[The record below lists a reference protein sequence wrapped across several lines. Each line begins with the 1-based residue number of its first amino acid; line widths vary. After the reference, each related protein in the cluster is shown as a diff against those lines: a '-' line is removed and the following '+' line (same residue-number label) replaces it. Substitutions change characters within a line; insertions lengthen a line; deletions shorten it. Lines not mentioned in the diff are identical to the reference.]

1 MDQSTHYSLNLVTG
15 SDKVNPLTVDRPNYE
30 TIDEQMYKN
39 QTAAIS
45 EATELKSGT
54 VHAIT
59 CLTDGA
65 VFFRFTATS
74 DFAAG
79 DTFTYNGTPVS
90 AVLPDGSGLQA
101 GVFKING
108 TVLCSIV
115 GTLLTVYSITAS
127 GIASDS
133 EKLGGQLPAY
143 YAKATDA
150 ISTYVHSRIG
160 TVNNFVGTG
169 ANGKVKIVA
178 NIQAGDTIQI
188 NGQPVTAFAGA
199 DDFVSTVAGQNL
211 VGKTLFF
218 LWDSTSEIVNFKLG
232 GGGRVTVEG
241 LTADVVFDG
250 NTVKIKQGNK
260 TIAQVDGAL
269 DVLACFGFGSSGTLA
284 YGGSFYWDGGSF
296 KGSKAQ
302 SIAFAGTPKLVLVNK
317 TDDNSSLT
325 VGGVS
330 ISTGFHNVDASTL
343 ANKTI
348 SFSPSN
354 RPRLECGV
362 SVLVLGIK

>member
-1 MDQSTHYSLNLVTG
+1 MDQSTHYNLNLVTG

-39 QTAAIS
+39 QVAAIS

-59 CLTDGA
+59 CLTEGA

-74 DFAAG
+74 DYAAG

-169 ANGKVKIVA
+169 ENGKVKIVA

-199 DDFVSTVAGQNL
+199 DDFVSTVAGQDL

-218 LWDSTSEIVNFKLG
+218 LWDSTSDIVNFKMG

-241 LTADVVFDG
+241 LTAENILDG
-250 NTVKIKQGNK
+250 VTIAVKQGANTVASVTGALKVLVGGGGDSTIFNGTAGKIFYWDGSRYVERDYIGTTTFRGTPVLAYACFRKGSITFGNK
-260 TIAQVDGAL
+260 TISSTQQFTFTGNTVTL
-269 DVLACFGFGSSGTLA
+269 NSTVSGF
-284 YGGSFYWDGGSF
+284 F
-296 KGSKAQ
+296 
-302 SIAFAGTPKLVLVNK
+302 
-317 TDDNSSLT
+317 
-325 VGGVS
+325 
-330 ISTGFHNVDASTL
+330 
-343 ANKTI
+343 
-348 SFSPSN
+348 
-354 RPRLECGV
+354 
-362 SVLVLGIK
+362 VLGY

>member
-1 MDQSTHYSLNLVTG
+1 MDQSTHFNLNLVTG
-15 SDKVNPLTVDRPNYE
+15 ADKVNPLTIDRPNYE

-39 QTAAIS
+39 QIAAIS

-59 CLTDGA
+59 CLTEGA

-74 DFAAG
+74 DYAAG
-79 DTFTYNGTPVS
+79 DTFTYNGSPVT

-108 TVLCSIV
+108 TVLCSIL

-133 EKLGGQLPAY
+133 EKLGGQLPVY

-178 NIQAGDTIQI
+178 NIQAGDSIQI

-199 DDFVSTVAGQNL
+199 DDFVSTVTGQDL

-218 LWDSTSEIVNFKLG
+218 LWDSTSNIVNFKLG
-232 GGGRVTVEG
+232 GGGRVTVDG
-241 LTADVVFDG
+241 LTADVVWNG
-250 NTVKIKQGNK
+250 NTIELRQGAEVLQ
-260 TIAQVDGAL
+260 TVIGRL
-269 DVLACFGFGSSGTLA
+269 DVLAVFGVQGDNGGTTGQGGIVRTGDGYSVVSSAPTIPGVPLIAIAGKSSEYGT
-284 YGGSFYWDGGSF
+284 F
-296 KGSKAQ
+296 
-302 SIAFAGTPKLVLVNK
+302 N
-317 TDDNSSLT
+317 
-325 VGGVS
+325 VGGNDVGVGAMVY
-330 ISTGFHNVDASTL
+330 TEFP
-343 ANKTI
+343 NKNI
-348 SFSPSN
+348 SFRHNGGAFKYCSAS
-354 RPRLECGV
+354 CV
-362 SVLVLGIK
+362 VLGY

>member
-1 MDQSTHYSLNLVTG
+1 MDQSTHYNLNLVTG

-59 CLTDGA
+59 CLTEGA
-65 VFFRFTATS
+65 IFFRFTATS
-74 DFAAG
+74 DYAAG

-178 NIQAGDTIQI
+178 NIQAGDTVQI
-188 NGQPVTAFAGA
+188 NGQTVAAFAGA
-199 DDFVSTVAGQNL
+199 NDFVETFSGQNL

-218 LWDSTSEIVNFKLG
+218 IYDSGSQTVNFNIG
-232 GGGRVTVEG
+232 GGLSSADAAKLIPQNIRYGVKFFEGTNKEVIGDLKPLFVFVGWTGSAYWGSDLNGNFYGPSQTSFTLQKTPVMAFVSIKGAGTNDGIQIGEKVLRGEGNYIVTDIVG
-241 LTADVVFDG
+241 NNISVLT
-250 NTVKIKQGNK
+250 
-260 TIAQVDGAL
+260 
-269 DVLACFGFGSSGTLA
+269 GSSGA
-284 YGGSFYWDGGSF
+284 
-296 KGSKAQ
+296 
-302 SIAFAGTPKLVLVNK
+302 AGTYF
-317 TDDNSSLT
+317 
-325 VGGVS
+325 S
-330 ISTGFHNVDASTL
+330 ICA
-343 ANKTI
+343 
-348 SFSPSN
+348 
-354 RPRLECGV
+354 
-362 SVLVLGIK
+362 LG

>member
-1 MDQSTHYSLNLVTG
+1 MDQSTHFNLNLVTG
-15 SDKVNPLTVDRPNYE
+15 ADKVNPLTVDRPNYE

-39 QTAAIS
+39 QIAAIS

-59 CLTDGA
+59 CLTEGA

-74 DFAAG
+74 DYAAG
-79 DTFTYNGTPVS
+79 DTFTYNGSPVT

-108 TVLCSIV
+108 TVLCSIL

-133 EKLGGQLPAY
+133 EKLGGRLPEY
-143 YAKATDA
+143 YAKTVDA

-169 ANGKVKIVA
+169 ANGKVKFVA
-178 NIQAGDTIQI
+178 NIQSGDTIQI

-199 DDFVSTVAGQNL
+199 DDFVSTVAGQDL

-218 LWDSTSEIVNFKLG
+218 LWDNTNNIVNFKLG
-232 GGGRVTVEG
+232 GGGRVTVDG
-241 LTADVVFDG
+241 LTADVVWNG
-250 NTVKIKQGNK
+250 NTIELRQGAEVLQ
-260 TIAQVDGAL
+260 TVIGRL
-269 DVLACFGFGSSGTLA
+269 DVLAVYGVQGDNGGTTGQGGIVRTGDGYSVVGSAPTIPGVPLIAIAGKTSEYGTFIV
-284 YGGSFYWDGGSF
+284 GGNNVS
-296 KGSKAQ
+296 
-302 SIAFAGTPKLVLVNK
+302 AGTRVYTEFPDNK
-317 TDDNSSLT
+317 
-325 VGGVS
+325 
-330 ISTGFHNVDASTL
+330 
-343 ANKTI
+343 I
-348 SFSPSN
+348 SFRHNGGAYKYCSA
-354 RPRLECGV
+354 CCV
-362 SVLVLGIK
+362 VLGY

>member
-1 MDQSTHYSLNLVTG
+1 MDTSTYFDLNLVTG

-30 TIDEQMYKN
+30 KIDEQMHKN
-39 QTAAIS
+39 QIASIV

-59 CLTDGA
+59 CLTENA

-79 DTFTYNGTPVS
+79 DTFTFNGTPVS
-90 AVLPDGSGLQA
+90 AVLPDGSGLQPGA
-101 GVFKING
+101 FKING
-108 TVLCSIV
+108 TVLCSII
-115 GTLLTVYSITAS
+115 GTLLTVYSFTAS
-127 GIASDS
+127 GIAADS

-188 NGQPVTAFAGA
+188 NGQPVGAFAGA
-199 DDFVSTVAGQNL
+199 DDFVSTVAGQEL

-218 LWDSTSEIVNFKLG
+218 MWDSTSGIVNFKLG
-232 GGGRVTVEG
+232 GGGRVTVDG
-241 LTADVVFDG
+241 LTADVLLDGAKASVYQGNNLVSQIAGKLKPLCFGASAGGGYISYWNGVQYVRYVITTSARPLQLTGVPKIAYARRDTGGPFYICGKEIPAGTETYIYTENLSQEIRFTDPG
-250 NTVKIKQGNK
+250 NT
-260 TIAQVDGAL
+260 
-269 DVLACFGFGSSGTLA
+269 FGTFM
-284 YGGSFYWDGGSF
+284 
-296 KGSKAQ
+296 
-302 SIAFAGTPKLVLVNK
+302 
-317 TDDNSSLT
+317 
-325 VGGVS
+325 
-330 ISTGFHNVDASTL
+330 
-343 ANKTI
+343 
-348 SFSPSN
+348 
-354 RPRLECGV
+354 
-362 SVLVLGIK
+362 VLGAD